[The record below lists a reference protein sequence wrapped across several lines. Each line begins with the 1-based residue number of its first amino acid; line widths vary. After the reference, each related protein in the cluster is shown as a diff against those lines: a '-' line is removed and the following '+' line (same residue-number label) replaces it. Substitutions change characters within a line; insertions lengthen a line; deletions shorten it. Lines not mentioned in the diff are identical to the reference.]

1 MSTTSSYQAGFI
13 ESAIRAEALKFGQ
26 FTLKSG
32 RLSPY
37 FFNLG
42 LFCTGQDLA
51 GLALGYAELIL
62 ASKIEFDVV
71 FGPAYKGISIGALA
85 VAKLSEIAGKTDDKW
100 NKIGFTY
107 NRKEKKDHG
116 EGGMIVGAE
125 LKGKRV
131 LILDDVITAGTAINE
146 AYDIITQAGG
156 KVAGI
161 ALALDRQETT
171 VTDNERS
178 AVQAVSERFGVP
190 VVSVI
195 NLNAII
201 EHLTKTGLVS
211 SEQLDLI
218 KAYKAQYAPKNAD

>member
-1 MSTTSSYQAGFI
+1 MSSAYQSVFI
-13 ESAIRAEALKFGQ
+13 ETALRAQALKFGE

-32 RLSPY
+32 RKSPY

-42 LFCTGQDLA
+42 LFCTGEDLA
-51 GLALGYAELIL
+51 GLAQAYAELIL

-71 FGPAYKGISIGALA
+71 FGPAYKGIPIGALA
-85 VAKLSEIAGKTDDKW
+85 VAKLAEIGGKSDSKW

-116 EGGMIVGAE
+116 EGGMTVGSDM
-125 LKGKRV
+125 KGKRV

-146 AYDIITQAGG
+146 AYDIIKQAGG
-156 KVAGI
+156 TVAGI

-171 VTDNERS
+171 VTDSERS

-190 VVSVI
+190 IVSVI
-195 NLNAII
+195 NLNVII
-201 EHLTKTGLVS
+201 DHLSKTGLVS
-211 SEQLDLI
+211 LEQLEQI
-218 KAYKAQYAPKNAD
+218 KQYKSQYAPKDLQ